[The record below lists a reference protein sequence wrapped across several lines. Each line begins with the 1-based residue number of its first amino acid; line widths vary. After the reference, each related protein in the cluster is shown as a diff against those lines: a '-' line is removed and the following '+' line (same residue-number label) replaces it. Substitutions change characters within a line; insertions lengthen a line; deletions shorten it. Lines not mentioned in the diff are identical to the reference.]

1 MTDIARQTV
10 EFLYEENGGIPR
22 DLHLPTIDDI
32 KEDLAKFTIDRVKKG
47 TTVMIRS
54 PPLAGS
60 GLATTQMPKFAV
72 RSMLKTF
79 GLTATVLDVDSTN
92 ELVQVETYLR
102 SEGVLVRFWYPLSM
116 LEKPGVGLRKSSI
129 TGGQTMDTSNIFI
142 HRYSATQEISI
153 FGSVDFEI

>member
-47 TTVMIRS
+47 TTVNIRT
-54 PPLAGS
+54 PTGMTGATPNAAGGS
-60 GLATTQMPKFAV
+60 SSSTASTSNATMQLPKFAV

-79 GLTATVLDVDSTN
+79 GLTGTVLDVDTVSDFCHLIN
-92 ELVQVETYLR
+92 LVHVINRLKI
-102 SEGVLVRFWYPLSM
+102 LV
-116 LEKPGVGLRKSSI
+116 
-129 TGGQTMDTSNIFI
+129 
-142 HRYSATQEISI
+142 
-153 FGSVDFEI
+153 